1 MKAAWELKKVRAFA
15 GLAIMTGTLGFTAL
29 TGSGGVAQADPLTNN
44 GSVTT
49 TALVN
54 VGADVT
60 QDLFDAYAGASQPGT
75 ATTQFFTPI
84 SAGAAANNITIQSF
98 DASPQGGTTTAPGSI
113 TTVVGGPTF
122 DRPNSSTAGIQALQ
136 DSLNFSTLGGF
147 ENSSGSA
154 TNTQVDVQGQIAFAR
169 SARALKTTS
178 GDGPTDLTG
187 IPYARD
193 GLGVLYYDGA
203 GDGAVKSLTYA
214 DLKSLYTSSSGH
226 ITIPSTSD
234 TLYAFLTISGS
245 TPRSNLET
253 VLGVTDSAANTAAL
267 ATGTGDNNITQNSGN
282 AFYSAVQTLE
292 AAHPNSDVVIPISA
306 GSWEG
311 QADGTG
317 FDRSNLARGA
327 GVDLVDITNQA
338 GTDIG
343 KPYTGTAP
351 GATPVAGSETPST
364 TYYEDLSDS
373 TASFP
378 TWGYDIYTIVPTA
391 ALAGFG
397 GNAAIKSLFDG
408 STSVLC
414 SSAAQTI
421 AHEFGFDS
429 LTSSEGTCGST
440 TNTGN
445 S

>member
-1 MKAAWELKKVRAFA
+1 MKATWGLGKVRALA
-15 GLAIMTGTLGFTAL
+15 VLAISAGTLGFTVVS
-29 TGSGGVAQADPLTNN
+29 GSGGTAQADPLTNN

-75 ATTQFFTPI
+75 ATTQFFTPL
-84 SAGAAANNITIQSF
+84 SAGASANNITIQSF

-136 DSLNFSTLGGF
+136 DSINFSTLGGF

-154 TNTQVDVQGQIAFAR
+154 TNTPVDVQGQISFAR

-187 IPYARD
+187 LPYARD
-193 GLGVLYYDGA
+193 GLGILYYDGA
-203 GDGAVKSLTYA
+203 GDGAVKNLTYG
-214 DLKSLYTSSSGH
+214 DLKSLYTSSSGE

-234 TLYAFLTISGS
+234 TLYGFITIAGS

-253 VLGVTDSAANTAAL
+253 VLGVTDAAANTAAL

-282 AFYSAVQTLE
+282 AFYAAVQTLE

-311 QADGTG
+311 QANGEG

-364 TYYEDLSDS
+364 LYYQDLSDS
-373 TASFP
+373 TASDP
-378 TWGYDIYTIVPTA
+378 TWGYDLYTIVPTA
-391 ALAGFG
+391 DLGSFG

-429 LTSSEGTCGST
+429 LTGSEGTCGST